1 MHRLRQA
8 QEDEELAMEA
18 LRRMSDEERRYA
30 VEWLLAFAPAVARKA
45 PDLKLVTSSGRA
57 G

>member
-1 MHRLRQA
+1 MHRLKQA
-8 QEDEELAMEA
+8 QEDEEMALEA

-30 VEWLLAFAPAVARKA
+30 VDWLLAFAPAIARKA
-45 PDLKLVTSSGRA
+45 PDLKLIATGRA